1 MVLIGIFV
9 ALFAGEYAWVFNLF
23 MIGGFTIL
31 VLLKSFNKKSRRWLN
46 LKYDIDGF
54 DYLGRPT
61 GRKEMICPH
70 QFDNCEYQLPFDEG
84 AFQICKNEDCINAK
98 KMLN

>member
-1 MVLIGIFV
+1 MIF
-9 ALFAGEYAWVFNLF
+9 
-23 MIGGFTIL
+23 
-31 VLLKSFNKKSRRWLN
+31 
-46 LKYDIDGF
+46 DGF

-98 KMLN
+98 KCLIKDD